1 MTIGGHENSVCPTC
15 GGPLQNQ
22 VSVIPF
28 LLKSNAVVV
37 IRGVPAEVCAN
48 CHEPFLAGQAV
59 DRVSEILRQL
69 RSLSSEVSVVAY
81 PEAMTAG
88 TPS

>member
-1 MTIGGHENSVCPTC
+1 MIGERENSICPTC
-15 GGPLQNQ
+15 GGPLQKQ

-28 LLKSNAVVV
+28 ILKQNTVVV
-37 IRGVPAEVCAN
+37 IKGVPAEVCVN

-81 PEAMTAG
+81 PETVIA
-88 TPS
+88 

>member
-1 MTIGGHENSVCPTC
+1 MIGEHENSICPTC

-22 VSVIPF
+22 ISVIPF
-28 LLKSNAVVV
+28 ILKQNTIVV
-37 IRGVPAEVCAN
+37 IKGVPADVCAN

-69 RSLSSEVSVVAY
+69 RSLSSEVSVVTY
-81 PEAMTAG
+81 PESIAA
-88 TPS
+88 